1 MFGEAMLSRGP
12 GPEPLTKLNRLGF
25 QTADAPLGKPAIRM
39 KLCALLYLLAVIRG
53 KKKALGVGLQVQHLH
68 SSFTFISTFFP
79 VSIFFALASNH
90 SARLLTKSIC
100 PNSRYWKYWRAEED
114 TIILAIF
121 PLIWIRPR
129 LRFRQSKT

>member
-39 KLCALLYLLAVIRG
+39 KFCALLYLLAVIRG

-68 SSFTFISTFFP
+68 SSFTFISTFFLCRFSSP
-79 VSIFFALASNH
+79 L
-90 SARLLTKSIC
+90 LLTTIPGCSQSPFAPIADTGSIGEL
-100 PNSRYWKYWRAEED
+100 K
-114 TIILAIF
+114 
-121 PLIWIRPR
+121 
-129 LRFRQSKT
+129 KTQLF

>member
-68 SSFTFISTFFP
+68 SSLSNLTFHLHLFF
-79 VSIFFALASNH
+79 VSISLASA
-90 SARLLTKSIC
+90 S
-100 PNSRYWKYWRAEED
+100 
-114 TIILAIF
+114 
-121 PLIWIRPR
+121 
-129 LRFRQSKT
+129 